1 MRDEWADP
9 AAGELALAAR
19 RAREEVKRR
28 ALLSAGAVLVPL
40 PGLDVAVD
48 VGVLVSMM
56 NAVNRA
62 FCLSPDQI
70 ERLGMEE
77 RVAVYEALSGV
88 GAVMAGKSVTGV
100 AALTIA
106 KQLGSRWCAGKTA
119 RWVPI
124 VGQGAAAALSY
135 GLVKW
140 LGEQHVREC
149 LAVRSRVAA
158 LLPALTIAKQLG
170 SRWCAGKTARW
181 VPIVGQGAAAALS
194 YGLVKWLGEQHV
206 RECLAVRSRVAA
218 LLPYEKDSLKKNA
231 QQS

>member
-77 RVAVYEALSGV
+77 RVAVYEGRRRDGGQIRDGRRSAYNCEAARQPMVRGKDRPL
-88 GAVMAGKSVTGV
+88 GADCRTGCCGGSLLRPRQV
-100 AALTIA
+100 ARRA
-106 KQLGSRWCAGKTA
+106 A
-119 RWVPI
+119 RP
-124 VGQGAAAALSY
+124 
-135 GLVKW
+135 
-140 LGEQHVREC
+140 
-149 LAVRSRVAA
+149 
-158 LLPALTIAKQLG
+158 
-170 SRWCAGKTARW
+170 
-181 VPIVGQGAAAALS
+181 
-194 YGLVKWLGEQHV
+194 
-206 RECLAVRSRVAA
+206 
-218 LLPYEKDSLKKNA
+218 
-231 QQS
+231 

>member
-88 GAVMAGKSVTGV
+88 GAVMAGKTLAGGAGPSNAEGKSVTGV
-100 AALTIA
+100 A
-106 KQLGSRWCAGKTA
+106 
-119 RWVPI
+119 
-124 VGQGAAAALSY
+124 
-135 GLVKW
+135 
-140 LGEQHVREC
+140 
-149 LAVRSRVAA
+149 
-158 LLPALTIAKQLG
+158 ALTIAKQLG

>member
-62 FCLSPDQI
+62 FCLSPDQV

-119 RWVPI
+119 RWVLSDRVLRRLSPTASSSGSESSTS
-124 VGQGAAAALSY
+124 VNALRCEAAWPHS
-135 GLVKW
+135 
-140 LGEQHVREC
+140 C
-149 LAVRSRVAA
+149 LMKR
-158 LLPALTIAKQLG
+158 
-170 SRWCAGKTARW
+170 TA
-181 VPIVGQGAAAALS
+181 
-194 YGLVKWLGEQHV
+194 
-206 RECLAVRSRVAA
+206 
-218 LLPYEKDSLKKNA
+218 
-231 QQS
+231 

>member
-28 ALLSAGAVLVPL
+28 ALLSA
-40 PGLDVAVD
+40 
-48 VGVLVSMM
+48 
-56 NAVNRA
+56 
-62 FCLSPDQI
+62 
-70 ERLGMEE
+70 
-77 RVAVYEALSGV
+77 

-158 LLPALTIAKQLG
+158 LLP
-170 SRWCAGKTARW
+170 
-181 VPIVGQGAAAALS
+181 
-194 YGLVKWLGEQHV
+194 
-206 RECLAVRSRVAA
+206 
-218 LLPYEKDSLKKNA
+218 YEKDSLKKNA

>member
-88 GAVMAGKSVTGV
+88 GADGARERPPAGCRLSDRVLRRLSPTASSSGSESSTSVNALRCE
-100 AALTIA
+100 AAWPHSCLMKRIA
-106 KQLGSRWCAGKTA
+106 
-119 RWVPI
+119 
-124 VGQGAAAALSY
+124 
-135 GLVKW
+135 
-140 LGEQHVREC
+140 
-149 LAVRSRVAA
+149 
-158 LLPALTIAKQLG
+158 
-170 SRWCAGKTARW
+170 
-181 VPIVGQGAAAALS
+181 
-194 YGLVKWLGEQHV
+194 
-206 RECLAVRSRVAA
+206 
-218 LLPYEKDSLKKNA
+218 
-231 QQS
+231 

>member
-124 VGQGAAAALSY
+124 VGQGVRRLSPTASSSGSESSTSVNALRCEAAWPHS
-135 GLVKW
+135 
-140 LGEQHVREC
+140 C
-149 LAVRSRVAA
+149 LMKR
-158 LLPALTIAKQLG
+158 
-170 SRWCAGKTARW
+170 TA
-181 VPIVGQGAAAALS
+181 
-194 YGLVKWLGEQHV
+194 
-206 RECLAVRSRVAA
+206 
-218 LLPYEKDSLKKNA
+218 
-231 QQS
+231 

>member
-77 RVAVYEALSGV
+77 RVAVYEQIRDGRR
-88 GAVMAGKSVTGV
+88 GAYNCEAARQPMVRGKDRPLGADCRTGCCGGSLLRPRQV
-100 AALTIA
+100 ARRA
-106 KQLGSRWCAGKTA
+106 A
-119 RWVPI
+119 RP
-124 VGQGAAAALSY
+124 
-135 GLVKW
+135 
-140 LGEQHVREC
+140 
-149 LAVRSRVAA
+149 
-158 LLPALTIAKQLG
+158 
-170 SRWCAGKTARW
+170 
-181 VPIVGQGAAAALS
+181 
-194 YGLVKWLGEQHV
+194 
-206 RECLAVRSRVAA
+206 
-218 LLPYEKDSLKKNA
+218 
-231 QQS
+231 

>member
-119 RWVPI
+119 LSDRVLRRLSPTASSSGSESSTS
-124 VGQGAAAALSY
+124 VNALRCEAAWPHS
-135 GLVKW
+135 
-140 LGEQHVREC
+140 C
-149 LAVRSRVAA
+149 LMKR
-158 LLPALTIAKQLG
+158 
-170 SRWCAGKTARW
+170 TA
-181 VPIVGQGAAAALS
+181 
-194 YGLVKWLGEQHV
+194 
-206 RECLAVRSRVAA
+206 
-218 LLPYEKDSLKKNA
+218 
-231 QQS
+231 

>member
-106 KQLGSRWCAGKTA
+106 KQLGSRWCAGKMVRGKDRPLGADCRTGCCGGSLLRPRQVA
-119 RWVPI
+119 RR
-124 VGQGAAAALSY
+124 AA
-135 GLVKW
+135 
-140 LGEQHVREC
+140 R
-149 LAVRSRVAA
+149 
-158 LLPALTIAKQLG
+158 P
-170 SRWCAGKTARW
+170 
-181 VPIVGQGAAAALS
+181 
-194 YGLVKWLGEQHV
+194 
-206 RECLAVRSRVAA
+206 
-218 LLPYEKDSLKKNA
+218 
-231 QQS
+231 

>member
-124 VGQGAAAALSY
+124 VGQGAAAA
-135 GLVKW
+135 
-140 LGEQHVREC
+140 
-149 LAVRSRVAA
+149 
-158 LLPALTIAKQLG
+158 P
-170 SRWCAGKTARW
+170 
-181 VPIVGQGAAAALS
+181 S

>member
-106 KQLGSRWCAGKTA
+106 KQLGSRPPAGCRLSDRVLRRLSPTA
-119 RWVPI
+119 SSSGSESSTSVNALRCE
-124 VGQGAAAALSY
+124 AAWPHS
-135 GLVKW
+135 
-140 LGEQHVREC
+140 C
-149 LAVRSRVAA
+149 LMKR
-158 LLPALTIAKQLG
+158 
-170 SRWCAGKTARW
+170 TA
-181 VPIVGQGAAAALS
+181 
-194 YGLVKWLGEQHV
+194 
-206 RECLAVRSRVAA
+206 
-218 LLPYEKDSLKKNA
+218 
-231 QQS
+231 

>member
-106 KQLGSRWCAGKTA
+106 KQLGSDGARERPPVGCRLSDRVLRRLSPTA
-119 RWVPI
+119 SSSGSESSTSVNALRCE
-124 VGQGAAAALSY
+124 AAWPHS
-135 GLVKW
+135 
-140 LGEQHVREC
+140 C
-149 LAVRSRVAA
+149 LMKR
-158 LLPALTIAKQLG
+158 IA
-170 SRWCAGKTARW
+170 
-181 VPIVGQGAAAALS
+181 
-194 YGLVKWLGEQHV
+194 
-206 RECLAVRSRVAA
+206 
-218 LLPYEKDSLKKNA
+218 
-231 QQS
+231 

>member
-88 GAVMAGKSVTGV
+88 GAVMAGKSVTRRLQLRSSS
-100 AALTIA
+100 AADGARERPPAGCRLSDRVLRRLSPTA
-106 KQLGSRWCAGKTA
+106 SSSGSESSTSVNALRCEAAWPHSCLMKRTA
-119 RWVPI
+119 
-124 VGQGAAAALSY
+124 
-135 GLVKW
+135 
-140 LGEQHVREC
+140 
-149 LAVRSRVAA
+149 
-158 LLPALTIAKQLG
+158 
-170 SRWCAGKTARW
+170 
-181 VPIVGQGAAAALS
+181 
-194 YGLVKWLGEQHV
+194 
-206 RECLAVRSRVAA
+206 
-218 LLPYEKDSLKKNA
+218 
-231 QQS
+231 

>member
-88 GAVMAGKSVTGV
+88 GAVMAGIRDGRRSAYNCEAARQPMVRGKDRPLGADCRTGCCGGSLLRPRQV
-100 AALTIA
+100 ARRA
-106 KQLGSRWCAGKTA
+106 A
-119 RWVPI
+119 RP
-124 VGQGAAAALSY
+124 
-135 GLVKW
+135 
-140 LGEQHVREC
+140 
-149 LAVRSRVAA
+149 
-158 LLPALTIAKQLG
+158 
-170 SRWCAGKTARW
+170 
-181 VPIVGQGAAAALS
+181 
-194 YGLVKWLGEQHV
+194 
-206 RECLAVRSRVAA
+206 
-218 LLPYEKDSLKKNA
+218 
-231 QQS
+231 

>member
-28 ALLSAGAVLVPL
+28 
-40 PGLDVAVD
+40 
-48 VGVLVSMM
+48 
-56 NAVNRA
+56 
-62 FCLSPDQI
+62 
-70 ERLGMEE
+70 
-77 RVAVYEALSGV
+77 
-88 GAVMAGKSVTGV
+88 
-100 AALTIA
+100 
-106 KQLGSRWCAGKTA
+106 
-119 RWVPI
+119 
-124 VGQGAAAALSY
+124 
-135 GLVKW
+135 
-140 LGEQHVREC
+140 
-149 LAVRSRVAA
+149 
-158 LLPALTIAKQLG
+158 ALTIAKQLG

>member
-1 MRDEWADP
+1 MYSLRRKHLQEEEKAARDEWADP

-77 RVAVYEALSGV
+77 RVAVYEALFQKGV
-88 GAVMAGKSVTGV
+88 IAVDG
-100 AALTIA
+100 
-106 KQLGSRWCAGKTA
+106 
-119 RWVPI
+119 
-124 VGQGAAAALSY
+124 GQI
-135 GLVKW
+135 
-140 LGEQHVREC
+140 QDVRPRKR
-149 LAVRSRVAA
+149 L
-158 LLPALTIAKQLG
+158 
-170 SRWCAGKTARW
+170 
-181 VPIVGQGAAAALS
+181 
-194 YGLVKWLGEQHV
+194 
-206 RECLAVRSRVAA
+206 
-218 LLPYEKDSLKKNA
+218 
-231 QQS
+231 